1 MLVIMENQ
9 LAINILGSQ
18 NAPNITRLCQTYPI
32 ATRYFAATHPS
43 LPNYLTLW
51 AGSTFAISDDGL
63 PVDHR
68 LTGQTLGSQLDALQI
83 SWTAYFESF
92 ADGQDPT
99 VGGGGADSAGNAAD
113 CVDHNPVVY
122 FSDFDRSKVKPFVE
136 LLLDLGSAVPPQ
148 FCLVVPNMANNMH
161 DPVGST
167 FADSTAVR
175 AGDTWSQELLDA
187 IRAAPWWQQGGTVML
202 V

>member
-51 AGSTFAISDDGL
+51 AGSTFGISDVMACLWTIASPDKLSVPSSLTHYRSRGQLISNRL
-63 PVDHR
+63 P
-68 LTGQTLGSQLDALQI
+68 
-83 SWTAYFESF
+83 TARTRPCS
-92 ADGQDPT
+92 
-99 VGGGGADSAGNAAD
+99 GGGADSAGNAAD
-113 CVDHNPVVY
+113 CAHHNPVVY

-136 LLLDLGSAVPPQ
+136 LLLDLGLAVPPQ

-167 FADSTAVR
+167 F
-175 AGDTWSQELLDA
+175 W
-187 IRAAPWWQQGGTVML
+187 IF
-202 V
+202 